1 MSEQQRVSV
10 SLPNTTFPGEVF
22 RRVEEEEAK
31 GVRLREVR
39 NEKEKMNLVFTAVTP
54 DDENVIT
61 LVQSEGAL
69 PHGVEDG
76 LDHWG
81 RNIDVFATSVV
92 ESGNRYLVF
101 FGKYQERES
110 PGSERERDWSY
121 RIEYR
126 SPSRP
131 KQQFDGWT
139 LLNSHTC
146 DWARSVDDGLR
157 VSFDVYKS
165 ATERKPER
173 TLADYDAWQNF
184 GAPPV
189 SDRVELVYRPARW
202 RRALR
207 SILQA
212 VARLSGRSVRRDET
226 LRGIYRRK

>member
-1 MSEQQRVSV
+1 MSEQKRVSV
-10 SLPNTTFPGEVF
+10 SLPNTSVPSDVF

-69 PHGVEDG
+69 PHGAEQG

-92 ESGNRYLVF
+92 EPGNHYLVF

-110 PGSERERDWSY
+110 PDSEREREWSY

-146 DWARSVDDGLR
+146 DSARSVDDGIR

-173 TLADYDAWQNF
+173 TQADYDAWQNY

-189 SDRVELVYRPARW
+189 SARIEPLYRPAKW

-212 VARLSGRSVRRDET
+212 VDRLLGRGGRRDER
-226 LRGIYRRK
+226 LRDIYRRK